1 MSYSHLSPLFF
12 NWISRNHS
20 LSIHISSQL
29 WMLKNAINIS
39 DCIYSKFLRLY
50 LFQKNIDIKRVR
62 AYYSKRDIESW
73 QLTGCRSSYK
83 YISRSM
89 DPVIGQLPSNS
100 IFMEQDHRPKSDLL
114 WQSTRD
120 LFFIYIYIYLFVT
133 FPSFSC
139 FPGLYLFLYLH
150 HPPMLS
156 RGCLICCRRYR
167 TDGSFFHFS
176 RIPSPLLNRSTFCP
190 ESSEFWLRVVKQMF
204 GESART
210 WACNR
215 VLHGKRRI
223 CWYLLSM
230 YWSFVVVPLREE
242 TAEWA
247 FSMVGTIESRI
258 RDRMEM

>member
-50 LFQKNIDIKRVR
+50 LFQVIQLATRVLLIVKSNPIKIKIKNLSLKNIDIKKVR
-62 AYYSKRDIESW
+62 AHYSKRDIESW

-120 LFFIYIYIYLFVT
+120 LFFIYIYISSSLFSLFHAFLVSISSSISTIRPCFHGGAWFVAADTGPMVRFST
-133 FPSFSC
+133 FPES
-139 FPGLYLFLYLH
+139 
-150 HPPMLS
+150 PP
-156 RGCLICCRRYR
+156 RC
-167 TDGSFFHFS
+167 
-176 RIPSPLLNRSTFCP
+176 
-190 ESSEFWLRVVKQMF
+190 
-204 GESART
+204 
-210 WACNR
+210 
-215 VLHGKRRI
+215 
-223 CWYLLSM
+223 
-230 YWSFVVVPLREE
+230 
-242 TAEWA
+242 
-247 FSMVGTIESRI
+247 
-258 RDRMEM
+258 

>member
-100 IFMEQDHRPKSDLL
+100 IFMEQDHHPKSDLL

-120 LFFIYIYIYLFVT
+120 LFYIYIYISLRHFSLF
-133 FPSFSC
+133 F
-139 FPGLYLFLYLH
+139 
-150 HPPMLS
+150 MLS
-156 RGCLICCRRYR
+156 WSL
-167 TDGSFFHFS
+167 SLPLS
-176 RIPSPLLNRSTFCP
+176 PPSAHAFTGVLDLLPQIQDRWFVFPLFPNPLP
-190 ESSEFWLRVVKQMF
+190 VVK
-204 GESART
+204 S
-210 WACNR
+210 
-215 VLHGKRRI
+215 L
-223 CWYLLSM
+223 YLLSGIE
-230 YWSFVVVPLREE
+230 WILVARSKTNVWRER
-242 TAEWA
+242 ADM
-247 FSMVGTIESRI
+247 SV
-258 RDRMEM
+258 

>member
-100 IFMEQDHRPKSDLL
+100 IFMEQDHHPKSDLL

-120 LFFIYIYIYLFVT
+120 LFFIYIYISLRHFSLF
-133 FPSFSC
+133 F
-139 FPGLYLFLYLH
+139 
-150 HPPMLS
+150 MLS
-156 RGCLICCRRYR
+156 WSL
-167 TDGSFFHFS
+167 SLPLS
-176 RIPSPLLNRSTFCP
+176 PPSAHAFTGVLDLLPQIQDRWFVFPLFPNPLP
-190 ESSEFWLRVVKQMF
+190 VVK
-204 GESART
+204 S
-210 WACNR
+210 
-215 VLHGKRRI
+215 L
-223 CWYLLSM
+223 YLLSGIE
-230 YWSFVVVPLREE
+230 WILVARSKTNVWRER
-242 TAEWA
+242 ADM
-247 FSMVGTIESRI
+247 SV
-258 RDRMEM
+258 

>member
-1 MSYSHLSPLFF
+1 
-12 NWISRNHS
+12 
-20 LSIHISSQL
+20 
-29 WMLKNAINIS
+29 
-39 DCIYSKFLRLY
+39 
-50 LFQKNIDIKRVR
+50 
-62 AYYSKRDIESW
+62 
-73 QLTGCRSSYK
+73 
-83 YISRSM
+83 M

-133 FPSFSC
+133 FLSFSC

-190 ESSEFWLRVVKQMF
+190 ESSEFWLHVVKQMWARGHERVTGF
-204 GESART
+204 CTGSAESADTYFPCVLVVCCCSIAGRDS
-210 WACNR
+210 R
-215 VLHGKRRI
+215 VSIFNGRNNWISNQGSDGNVNFCKWKLFK
-223 CWYLLSM
+223 LLTFVLLF
-230 YWSFVVVPLREE
+230 SFY
-242 TAEWA
+242 
-247 FSMVGTIESRI
+247 FSVSS
-258 RDRMEM
+258 

>member
-120 LFFIYIYIYLFVT
+120 LFFIYIYISLRHFSLF
-133 FPSFSC
+133 F
-139 FPGLYLFLYLH
+139 
-150 HPPMLS
+150 MLS
-156 RGCLICCRRYR
+156 WSL
-167 TDGSFFHFS
+167 SLPLS
-176 RIPSPLLNRSTFCP
+176 PPSAHAFTGVLDLLPQIQDRWFVFPLFPNPLP
-190 ESSEFWLRVVKQMF
+190 VVK
-204 GESART
+204 S
-210 WACNR
+210 
-215 VLHGKRRI
+215 L
-223 CWYLLSM
+223 YLLSGI
-230 YWSFVVVPLREE
+230 
-242 TAEWA
+242 EWILVA
-247 FSMVGTIESRI
+247 RSKTNVWWERADMSV
-258 RDRMEM
+258 